1 MKAMIRLLG
10 LFKPYRLWLAGGVV
24 LSASVILANVA
35 LLALSGWFITAMA
48 LVGLGFGT
56 INYFTP
62 AAAIRGLSMIRAAG
76 RYGERLLTHDA
87 TLKLLARL
95 RQWFYEHLEPLAPAG
110 LQFHRSGDLL
120 SRIQADIDTLD
131 NFYLRVIVPV
141 LAAAISIV
149 IMQVFLQWYSP
160 RLALLNLLGLL
171 LVGCG
176 LPALALWLGARPGRQ
191 IVARSAELRAGVTD
205 FVQGFDELYVYQA
218 LGRQQDHVARLS
230 QAMLKPQ
237 RRQAW
242 WDALLDA
249 LSGLVARLT
258 LWLALL
264 VIIPL
269 VASGRLAG
277 ADLAMLAFFILASF
291 EAVLPLP
298 QAFRSLGEVRAAA
311 QRIFDLVDARPA
323 VTEPEQEVARSG
335 SFTLGFWQVCMRYDA
350 RAPWALDGLDLEIDA
365 GQSLA
370 VVGPTGA
377 GKTSLFNALLRFWDY
392 QAGQIT
398 IDQTPIESFRGS
410 TIRDWCVVVAQ
421 KTHLFNASIR
431 DNLLLARP
439 EASDEQL
446 WQALRQA
453 GIDAEIGQLSLG
465 LDTVLGETG
474 TRLSGGQAR
483 RIAIARA
490 FLKDAP
496 ILLLDEPTEGLDA
509 QTERQV
515 LQALRQLMAH
525 KTTLLI
531 THRPQAL
538 HYVDQIA
545 VLENGRIVEQG
556 RPEELLP
563 DSRYLARY
571 ATLY

>member
-10 LFKPYRLWLAGGVV
+10 LFKPYKLWLAAGVA

-62 AAAIRGLSMIRAAG
+62 AAAIRGLSMIRAGG

-141 LAAAISIV
+141 CAAVVSIV
-149 IMQVFLQWYSP
+149 IMQVFLHWYSP
-160 RLALLNLLGLL
+160 WLALINLSGLL

-176 LPALALWLGARPGRQ
+176 LPLLALWLGSRPGRQ

-218 LGRQQDHVARLS
+218 LGRQQAHIAQLS
-230 QAMLKPQ
+230 RAMLKPQ
-237 RRQAW
+237 YRQAK

-258 LWLALL
+258 LWGALL

-269 VASGRLAG
+269 VASGQLAG

-298 QAFRSLGEVRAAA
+298 RAFRSLGEVRAAA

-323 VTEPEQEVARSG
+323 VTEPAQEAARPATLDLSFEQTS
-335 SFTLGFWQVCMRYDA
+335 MRYDVQA
-350 RAPWALDGLDLEIDA
+350 HWALDALDMEVKA

-392 QAGQIT
+392 QAGQIK
-398 IDQTPIESFRGS
+398 IGQIPVEAFQGH
-410 TIRDWCVVVAQ
+410 TIRDWCAVVAQ
-421 KTHLFNASIR
+421 KTHLFHASIR

-439 EASDEQL
+439 EAADEQL
-446 WQALRQA
+446 WQALGQA
-453 GIDAEIGQLSLG
+453 GIDVEIDQLPQG

-490 FLKDAP
+490 FLKGAP

-515 LQALRQLMAH
+515 LQALRQLMAD

-545 VLENGRIVEQG
+545 VLEKGRIVEQG
-556 RPEELLP
+556 SPAELLP
-563 DSRYLARY
+563 DNRYLARY
-571 ATLY
+571 AALY